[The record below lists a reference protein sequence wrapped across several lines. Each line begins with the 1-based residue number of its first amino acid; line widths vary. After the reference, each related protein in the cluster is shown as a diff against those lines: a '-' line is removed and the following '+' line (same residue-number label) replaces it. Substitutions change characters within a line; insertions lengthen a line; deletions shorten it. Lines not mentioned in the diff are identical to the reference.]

1 MSFRWCLLSN
11 RGSEKYADY
20 ERVKADG
27 RAWEARMPA
36 GICGLKL
43 DGLLCSAHL
52 CSACKAGTS
61 SLCCST
67 VKPLHSSCTG
77 VEAMEAVAIYDFRAT
92 ESDEL
97 SFQKDD
103 ILKITNMEDDPNWY
117 TAELMGRKGY
127 VPKNYINLRP
137 HTWFAGRV
145 SRHVS
150 EGRLR
155 QRESGAFLVRESES
169 APGEFS
175 MSVSYGDHVQH
186 FKVLKDREGQYFIWD
201 EVFSSIN
208 QLVDFYKSNSIA
220 RERTVFLREAERS
233 QRRPHHAHALV
244 DFIPK
249 HNSQL
254 QFLRGDVIDLLDCS
268 DSQCWK
274 GRCNGRVGLFP
285 KEYVKLIYH

>member
-1 MSFRWCLLSN
+1 MLYHGVCNDFCSVASVFSTLLFSVSGWQILPLQLN
-11 RGSEKYADY
+11 CR
-20 ERVKADG
+20 
-27 RAWEARMPA
+27 
-36 GICGLKL
+36 
-43 DGLLCSAHL
+43 
-52 CSACKAGTS
+52 
-61 SLCCST
+61 
-67 VKPLHSSCTG
+67 PLHSSCTG

-97 SFQKDD
+97 SFQKGD

-127 VPKNYINLRP
+127 VPKNYIDLRP
-137 HTWFAGRV
+137 HTWFAGRI

-155 QRESGAFLVRESES
+155 QRECGAFLVRESES

-175 MSVSYGDHVQH
+175 MSVSYGEHVQH

-201 EVFSSIN
+201 EVFSSLN

-220 RERTVFLREAERS
+220 KERTVFLHEADRS

-268 DSQCWK
+268 DPQCWK
-274 GRCNGRVGLFP
+274 GRCNGRVGIFP